1 MTAFILCK
9 EVSLAGSVLWLRG
22 FRQYPVLGTGLDV
35 SVSPQG
41 EESTLKGA
49 QRSEPFTD
57 RAQPGAVLKVC
68 VAKAAWSLFSSGV
81 ESCK

>member
-9 EVSLAGSVLWLRG
+9 EVSLAGSVVWLRG
-22 FRQYPVLGTGLDV
+22 FRHYCVLGTGLDV
-35 SVSPQG
+35 LVSLQG

-57 RAQPGAVLKVC
+57 
-68 VAKAAWSLFSSGV
+68 
-81 ESCK
+81 